1 MLCLEK
7 RRWWRMWCG
16 FMRGLRWSVRGLKVS
31 LLCVAVARAVD
42 GVINARSWN
51 FTDTNLVV
59 GLLCF
64 YNEKVDIKL
73 DGEWLERPKT
83 PFS

>member
-1 MLCLEK
+1 
-7 RRWWRMWCG
+7 
-16 FMRGLRWSVRGLKVS
+16 
-31 LLCVAVARAVD
+31 VAVARAVD